1 MRLSRHVPA
10 LCLILFFALPGCAGE
25 EERNLP
31 ASASPSVTLEQAA
44 FSVLPSPEPS
54 PVPVDDGWFADAAM
68 IGHSLMAGMELYSG
82 LDTPDYY
89 TLSGGSVSQLLSS
102 GEVTLPGGGT
112 GRLEDALA
120 GRQYRRFVLF
130 LGINEVA
137 GELNLLES
145 DYLRLL
151 SLVRSNSPDAEIYI
165 LSVLPVTRSKA
176 AAGVLTLERIDAYNQ
191 MLQTLCAEE
200 GCRYVDL
207 YACFADED
215 GYLPDDSSTDG
226 LHLESGQ
233 YAALLEQLKLLVAG

>member
-1 MRLSRHVPA
+1 MRISRHIPA
-10 LCLILFFALPGCAGE
+10 LCLILFLALSGCAGE
-25 EERNLP
+25 GERTLP
-31 ASASPSVTLEQAA
+31 ASASIPVEQAA
-44 FSVLPSPEPS
+44 FSDLPSPEPS
-54 PVPVDDGWFADAAM
+54 PVPVDDSWFTDTAM

-89 TLSGGSVSQLLSS
+89 TLTGGSVSQLLSS
-102 GEVTLPGGGT
+102 GEVTLPGGGKS
-112 GRLEDALA
+112 RLADALA

-130 LGINEVA
+130 LGVNELA
-137 GELNLLES
+137 GEMNILES

-151 SLVRSNSPDAEIYI
+151 SLVRSNSPDAEIYV
-165 LSVLPVTRSKA
+165 LSVLPVTRHKA

-215 GYLPDDSSTDG
+215 GYLPAESSTDG

-233 YAALLEQLKLLVAG
+233 YAVLLERLKLLVAEWA